1 LQERI
6 WFFTSYKFIERERER
21 ETETERW
28 KARGK
33 SKKVRKGPQG
43 FTASVLNIY
52 KFIITEGGVLHV
64 FKRFQE
70 EFPETVENTF
80 LVFPKFFFSG

>member
-1 LQERI
+1 M
-6 WFFTSYKFIERERER
+6 
-21 ETETERW
+21 
-28 KARGK
+28 
-33 SKKVRKGPQG
+33 
-43 FTASVLNIY
+43 SVLNIY

-80 LVFPKFFFSG
+80 LVFPKNCFSG